1 MNKKNL
7 KLAISIPEAFAA
19 AAPDDAL
26 PSGDPRYVELS
37 SCRGRENIV
46 EDLARQII
54 WTTEGYLKLLLTG
67 HRGCGK
73 TTELYRLKSGLEEAG
88 YFVLYWNAELE
99 LNLMDVAWIDVIL
112 THVRQLAEQ
121 IPKIDPDIKIEERFL
136 DSIADWLAKEIVQKV
151 ERKEMEAELESKFK
165 IGAEIPFFLKALLG
179 LKAYIRSGTEEV
191 RAIRH
196 ELERRATTLLN
207 DVNLFIDDLQRQL
220 RIKGYKGLI
229 ILVDGLEKLILRPL
243 VEGEGER
250 NITSH
255 NLLFI
260 EQSEFLKS
268 PSCHIVYTVPISLLA
283 EENIA
288 QVFPDDPVVIP
299 MVEVY
304 NKPLEEYLPLDEN
317 QRGID
322 LLCEVVRRRIDV
334 EKVFSDE
341 IILKKLC
348 VESGGH
354 IRDFLRLVRYACRY
368 SKGNEIDENAA
379 NRAISALSMEYDY
392 LVKDADIKKL
402 VKVEKEKRLPS
413 DMEYAHLP
421 YHLLVLEYRTSQG
434 EKWASVNP
442 LVKRLSKFKE
452 AYNGN

>member
-1 MNKKNL
+1 
-7 KLAISIPEAFAA
+7 
-19 AAPDDAL
+19 
-26 PSGDPRYVELS
+26 
-37 SCRGRENIV
+37 
-46 EDLARQII
+46 
-54 WTTEGYLKLLLTG
+54 
-67 HRGCGK
+67 
-73 TTELYRLKSGLEEAG
+73 
-88 YFVLYWNAELE
+88 
-99 LNLMDVAWIDVIL
+99 
-112 THVRQLAEQ
+112 
-121 IPKIDPDIKIEERFL
+121 
-136 DSIADWLAKEIVQKV
+136 
-151 ERKEMEAELESKFK
+151 MEAELESKFK

-191 RAIRH
+191 REIRH
-196 ELERRATTLLN
+196 ELERRATTLLS
-207 DVNLFIDDLQRQL
+207 DVNLYIDDLQRQL
-220 RIKGYKGLI
+220 RRNGYKGLI

-243 VEGEGER
+243 VEGEGR

-268 PSCHIVYTVPISLLA
+268 PRCHIVYTVPISLLA

-304 NKPLEEYLPLDEN
+304 NKPLEEYLPLKEN
-317 QRGID
+317 PQGID
-322 LLCEVVRRRIDV
+322 LLCEVVGRRIDV
-334 EKVFSDE
+334 DKVFKDE

-348 VESGGH
+348 IESGGH

-368 SKGNEIDENAA
+368 SKGDEIDENAA

-402 VKVEKEKRLPS
+402 VKVEREKRLPS

-421 YHLLVLEYRTSQG
+421 YHLLVLEYRSSEG
-434 EKWASVNP
+434 EKWAMVNP

>member
-7 KLAISIPEAFAA
+7 KLAVSIPEAFAA
-19 AAPDDAL
+19 AAPDEAL

-37 SCRGRENIV
+37 SCRGGENIV
-46 EDLARQII
+46 DDLARQII

-121 IPKIDPDIKIEERFL
+121 IPKIDPDIKINEVFL

-151 ERKEMEAELESKFK
+151 ERKEMEAEMESKFK

-179 LKAYIRSGTEEV
+179 LKAYIRGGTEEV
-191 RAIRH
+191 REIRH

-220 RIKGYKGLI
+220 RIKKYKGLI

-268 PSCHIVYTVPISLLA
+268 PRC
-283 EENIA
+283 
-288 QVFPDDPVVIP
+288 
-299 MVEVY
+299 
-304 NKPLEEYLPLDEN
+304 
-317 QRGID
+317 
-322 LLCEVVRRRIDV
+322 
-334 EKVFSDE
+334 
-341 IILKKLC
+341 
-348 VESGGH
+348 H
-354 IRDFLRLVRYACRY
+354 IRDFLKLVRYACRY
-368 SKGNEIDENAA
+368 SKGEVIDENAA

-402 VKVEKEKRLPS
+402 VKVEREKRLPS
-413 DMEYAHLP
+413 DMKYAHLP
-421 YHLLVLEYRTSQG
+421 YHLLVLEYRSSEG
-434 EKWASVNP
+434 EKWARVNP